1 MKTDVNK
8 CSAAL
13 HGYPALVRQRTATTC
28 GQCVVAMV
36 LGISRAEAIERIGHG
51 GITSDAEVW
60 MQCGTESGF
69 VDGHPPDG
77 VVAAQKHREPDS
89 KREHWTLW
97 WKDRTLDP
105 RNRVDELWPVTKHF
119 VVDWA
124 D

>member
-77 VVAAQKHREPDS
+77 VVCKPTFVAVLGLQRRHAHR
-89 KREHWTLW
+89 TQ
-97 WKDRTLDP
+97 
-105 RNRVDELWPVTKHF
+105 
-119 VVDWA
+119 A
-124 D
+124 I